1 MVQLAVF
8 VSGIHNKTMLTVLL
22 IWQATARLR
31 SAATCIEKELQLALH
46 VSLTTAR
53 PLHPHGDTCIA
64 RHAWF

>member
-8 VSGIHNKTMLTVLL
+8 VSGINNKTMLTALL
-22 IWQATARLR
+22 IWQATARQR

-46 VSLTTAR
+46 GSFTTAR
-53 PLHPHGDTCIA
+53 LSHPHGDTCIG